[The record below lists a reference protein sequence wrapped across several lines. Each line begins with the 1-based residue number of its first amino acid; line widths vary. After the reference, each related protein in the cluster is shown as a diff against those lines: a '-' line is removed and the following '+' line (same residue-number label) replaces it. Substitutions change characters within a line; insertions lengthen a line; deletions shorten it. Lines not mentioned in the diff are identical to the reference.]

1 MKTLLVTLA
10 LLLLVGCSKKNESE
24 KVAIT
29 AHAALALKADSA
41 SLSIADRM
49 IDAMGGQKAFDN
61 ARYIRFDF
69 VVTRRKF
76 PPIRHSHLWDK
87 QTGRY
92 RVEGKMRDG
101 KSYVVLFDDVNK
113 KSGEAYLDS
122 QKVSVDSTL
131 QKQLDYGYGRYINDT
146 YWLIMP
152 WKIKDAGVTLKYE
165 GSSKDESG
173 IEHDIV
179 HLSFSDVGLTP
190 KDHYWVY
197 VNKTTHLMDRWK
209 FVLNGDSTETG
220 EYLWEEWKDFN
231 GIKLSVSRSA
241 IAADNFIRLENIN
254 ISDTIDESLFT
265 DFSKSLHR

>member
-1 MKTLLVTLA
+1 MKILIVSLATLLLFVA
-10 LLLLVGCSKKNESE
+10 CSKKKEVE
-24 KVAIT
+24 VVKLT
-29 AHAALALKADSA
+29 AAPALNADSA
-41 SLSIADRM
+41 SLAIANQM
-49 IDAMGGQKAFDN
+49 MEAMGGQKAFND

-69 VVTRRKF
+69 VVARRRV
-76 PPIRHSHLWDK
+76 PSVRHAHLWDK
-87 QTGRY
+87 WTGRY

-101 KSYVVLFDDVNK
+101 KSYAVLFNDVNK

-122 QKVSVDSTL
+122 QKVTADSTL
-131 QKQLDYGYGRYINDT
+131 QKQLDYGYGRFINDT

-152 WKIKDAGVTLKYE
+152 WKIKDPGVTLKYE

-197 VNKTTHLMDRWK
+197 INKTTHLMDRWK

-220 EYLWEEWKDFN
+220 DYLWEEWKDFN
-231 GIKLSVSRSA
+231 SIKLSVLKSA
-241 IAADNFIRLENIN
+241 MAADNFIRMENVSV
-254 ISDTIDESLFT
+254 SDAIDESLFT
-265 DFSKSLHR
+265 DFSKPLH